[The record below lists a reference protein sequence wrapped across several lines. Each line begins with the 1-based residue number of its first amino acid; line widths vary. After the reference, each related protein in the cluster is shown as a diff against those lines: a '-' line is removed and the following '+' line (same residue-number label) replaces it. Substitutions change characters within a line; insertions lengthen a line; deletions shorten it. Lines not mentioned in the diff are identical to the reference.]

1 MRINLGAHGHVC
13 NGSQLQPKRHH
24 RQWQLRLVVDDGT
37 ANLTAVPV
45 AAAPAALA
53 AAPAFPTQP
62 ACRKASYAAT
72 LAKPAAA
79 TLAAAGP
86 VAAAPAALAAAVP
99 VAAAPAALATRC
111 VASVALARQERS
123 YDH

>member
-53 AAPAFPTQP
+53 
-62 ACRKASYAAT
+62 
-72 LAKPAAA
+72 
-79 TLAAAGP
+79 
-86 VAAAPAALAAAVP
+86 
-99 VAAAPAALATRC
+99 TRC